1 MALASNTWYAI
12 TIADFSDAAWA
23 AWVYPIPVFVVD
35 CIASGVAVPVF
46 CEIDFGVGSYAVVY
60 ALGATCFIP
69 SDAITVVTTPAM
81 DTSAFTIGD
90 TWYSIRYPVG
100 GAWLW
105 YSSASFSVSQLTAP
119 TTLGAFIA

>member
-12 TIADFSDAAWA
+12 TIADFGDAAWA
-23 AWVYPIPVFVVD
+23 AWVYPIPSAIVD
-35 CIASGVAVPVF
+35 SIAAAVAIPVF
-46 CEIDFGVGSYAVVY
+46 CETDFGVGSYAILY
-60 ALGATCFIP
+60 FNGGTCFVP
-69 SDAITVVTTPAM
+69 SDAITVVTTPVM
-81 DTSAFTIGD
+81 DTSSFIGGD

-105 YSSASFSVSQLTAP
+105 YSSASFTVRQLAAP